1 MIREG
6 AKSSREE
13 LSDRPAIGFAPLRPI
28 VEEGVSELDATVRGL
43 TDAIAPMDSPPR
55 IHLQL
60 VEGDET
66 VETLAAGDG
75 EPDVIV
81 VLSRETWL
89 AIAQGRL
96 APYEALVKG
105 RLRVGGDLGL
115 AKRVTKHLSDP
126 SVPYVEPC

>member
-13 LSDRPAIGFAPLRPI
+13 WSDRPATVFAPLRPI
-28 VEEGVSELDATVRGL
+28 VDEGVSELDASVRGL
-43 TDAIAPMDSPPR
+43 ADAISGVEHSPR
-55 IHLQL
+55 IQLRL

-66 VETLAAGDG
+66 VETLATSDG

-96 APYEALVKG
+96 APYEALVTG
-105 RLRVGGDLGL
+105 RLRVGGDVEL
-115 AKRVTKHLSDP
+115 AKRVTQHLSDP

>member
-13 LSDRPAIGFAPLRPI
+13 LSDRPATRFAPLRPI
-28 VEEGVSELDATVRGL
+28 VEEGVTELDATVRGL
-43 TDAIAPMDSPPR
+43 VDAMSGVEPSPR
-55 IHLQL
+55 IHLRL

-66 VETLAAGDG
+66 VETLATADG

-81 VLSRETWL
+81 ILSRDTWL

-96 APYEALVKG
+96 APYEALVAG
-105 RLRVGGDLGL
+105 RLRVGGDVGL
-115 AKRVTKHLSDP
+115 AKRVTQHLSDP